1 MEKILQN
8 LHPELKETQLLH
20 KKSLVV
26 QDITETFL
34 RDTAVRANKEDPNS
48 VPNEL

>member
-20 KKSLVV
+20 KKPLGV

-34 RDTAVRANKEDPNS
+34 RDTAAVESKLKTS
-48 VPNEL
+48 V